1 MSPSIPTEKGKEK
14 ATPSQKVPSG
24 KRVAVILVR
33 GLVGV
38 RHDQRDT
45 LLLLRLRRKNICV
58 VLENNPVMLG
68 MIQKVKDFV
77 TWGELQ
83 EEVFQE
89 LLDRRGEAFQGRVTD
104 SKEKYTYTLLEVGK
118 KKYKPYFRLN
128 PPRKGFGRKGIKVS
142 FQAGGA
148 LGYRGEKINDLVKRM
163 L

>member
-1 MSPSIPTEKGKEK
+1 MMAAVTKEKGKE
-14 ATPSQKVPSG
+14 TSSG
-24 KRVAVILVR
+24 KKMAVILVR

-38 RHDQRDT
+38 RHDQKDT

-58 VLENNPVMLG
+58 VLEETPVVLG
-68 MIQKVKDFV
+68 MLHKVKDFV

-89 LLDRRGEAFQGRVTD
+89 LLDRRGEAYQGRVGD
-104 SKEKYTYTLLEVGK
+104 SKGKYTYAVLEIGK
-118 KKYKPYFRLN
+118 KRYKPYFRLN

-142 FQAGGA
+142 FNAGGA